1 MNTAKEIKQFN
12 AENRPFYIVDHENG
26 EYSLCLLLSFLGPYE
41 DYGQA
46 AFNAYAVEVGDPVVE
61 PNGLYSHGSGYEW
74 EAAFRK
80 AFESDPN
87 IARIRYDCEAG
98 GFFCYTKKLSVLKDF
113 GRRFKALVEDPVR
126 FQWVVSEGIKAQERQ
141 REEFA
146 KIEYK
151 IKGRLMTHPDA
162 SFTIRTLQ
170 GDVQLTPAITKGLL
184 DGSISSLTVGGQRME
199 AEEFLMQDAYNIQRD
214 MFNRDTYQVITNEAE
229 AMMEQRETDAHQM
242 GGM

>member
-12 AENRPFYIVDHENG
+12 GENRPFYIVDHENG
-26 EYSLCLLLSFLGPYE
+26 EYSLCLPLSFFGPYE

-87 IARIRYDCEAG
+87 IGQIRYDCEAG
-98 GFFCYTKKLSVLKDF
+98 GFFCYTKNLPVLMDF
-113 GRRFKALVEDPVR
+113 GSRFKALVEDTER
-126 FQWVVSEGIKAQERQ
+126 FTQVVSEGIKAQERQ

-151 IKGRLMTHPDA
+151 IKGRLMTRPDA
-162 SFTIRTLQ
+162 SFTIRTVQ
-170 GDVQLTPAITKGLL
+170 GDVQLTPEITKGLL
-184 DGSISSLTVGGQRME
+184 DGSISTVTVGGRQMN
-199 AEEFLMQDAYNIQRD
+199 AEEFLMQDACNIQRD
-214 MFNRDTYQVITNEAE
+214 LFNRDTYQVITNEAE
-229 AMMEQRETDAHQM
+229 AIMEQRRNDVQQM